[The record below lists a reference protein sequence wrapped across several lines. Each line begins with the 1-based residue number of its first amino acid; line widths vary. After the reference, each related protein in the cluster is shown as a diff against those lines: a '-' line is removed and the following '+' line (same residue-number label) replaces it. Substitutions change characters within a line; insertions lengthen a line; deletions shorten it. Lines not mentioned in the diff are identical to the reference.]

1 MYDNRLVTPVRK
13 SDFQNL
19 HVDQV
24 MTNQAMEF
32 IQNDNMFMAIR
43 DVTRINVSQ
52 ATGIL
57 SVLDPDDLN
66 RDEMQPRGP
75 SAIAERA
82 GFGFIDV
89 HYKTDA
95 RSLEYDVNAA
105 QAAGASPGRN
115 PSLVVPWALAY
126 KAKIHIER
134 LFSAAIF
141 VSGNWY
147 RVVTGA
153 SSDGSDSGTAM
164 NRKYWNDPTNDP
176 IPPLMEEIDIFL
188 KNNGVLPTSLRL
200 GRNAFTGIATNPL
213 LRAQV
218 ALMLGG
224 ATRDVLGNSAVTVSQ
239 LSALITSLL
248 GTGQQFNVSVSSAV
262 YNAAVKGATR
272 NNTAIVPGKDGLL
285 AFDAPGSST
294 DGTVPTGF
302 GRAVFTGVA
311 ADGMQ
316 VRSYD
321 APWAGPGG
329 SQASVIDLYNGFV
342 IVDNRLGTYLS
353 GIVE

>member
-1 MYDNRLVTPVRK
+1 MGINPNLITPVRK

-32 IQNDNMFMAIR
+32 IQNDQSFLAVR
-43 DVTRINVSQ
+43 DITTIKVSQ
-52 ATGIL
+52 PSGIL

-66 RDEMQPRGP
+66 RDEMQLRGP
-75 SAIAERA
+75 TAPAEKA
-82 GFGFIDV
+82 GFGYLNV
-89 HYKTDA
+89 NYTTDA

-115 PSLVVPWALAY
+115 PQLVVPWALSY
-126 KAKIHIER
+126 KAKIHMER
-134 LFSAAIF
+134 LLATKIF

-176 IPPLMEEIDIFL
+176 IPAILEEMSIFR
-188 KNNGVLPTSLRL
+188 KRTGVSPTSLRF
-200 GRNAFTGIATNPL
+200 GADSYIGIASNPNV
-213 LRAQV
+213 RAQV
-218 ALMLGG
+218 ALTVGGVSREGLG
-224 ATRDVLGNSAVTVSQ
+224 APPVTTSQ
-239 LSALITSLL
+239 LSALLSSLMM
-248 GTGQQFNVSVSSAV
+248 QPIAVSFSAAI
-262 YNAAVKGATR
+262 YNAANKGEAR
-272 NNTAIVPGKDGLL
+272 NYGYIIPSTDALL
-285 AFDAPGSST
+285 AYDAPGEST

-302 GRAVFTGVA
+302 GRCIFTGVT

-316 VRSYD
+316 VRSFD

-329 SQASVIDLYNGFV
+329 SQASVIDLYNGYV
-342 IVDNRLGTYLS
+342 IVDNRYGTYFT
-353 GIVE
+353 GITQ